1 MEIKFRKKIK
11 SAVRKE
17 AMKQDQRDLSN
28 LSDASKNDE
37 RELELTPKPTPSTTL
52 YYLSEEGTNT
62 DFEVTKR
69 STASSDKTTA
79 TVHPT

>member
-52 YYLSEEGTNT
+52 YYLSEEGTNA
-62 DFEVTKR
+62 DFEATKR

-79 TVHPT
+79 PVHCT